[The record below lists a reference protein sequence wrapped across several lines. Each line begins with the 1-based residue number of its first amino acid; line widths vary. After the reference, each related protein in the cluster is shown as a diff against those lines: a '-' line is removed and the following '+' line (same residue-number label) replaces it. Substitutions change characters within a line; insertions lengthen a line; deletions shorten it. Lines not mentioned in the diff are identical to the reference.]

1 MKKYK
6 NKIVMITGFMI
17 IFIMAIMSISD
28 SYATD
33 LLSAI
38 PVSIF
43 GAALFV
49 SGYIADALEK

>member
-17 IFIMAIMSISD
+17 IFIMAIISISD

-43 GAALFV
+43 GASLFV
-49 SGYIADALEK
+49 AGYVADALEK

>member
-17 IFIMAIMSISD
+17 IFIMAIISISD

-43 GAALFV
+43 GASLFV
-49 SGYIADALEK
+49 AGYIADALEK